1 MKMTQPVL
9 ISKNDTMAML
19 GLNSRDA
26 MNRIE
31 KDPTFPMGIKM
42 GSTRQAPV
50 FFDRAEIMAW
60 IEEQKAKRPPTP
72 AHFGKI
78 EKSEVAA

>member
-1 MKMTQPVL
+1 MVQQIL

-31 KDPTFPMGIKM
+31 KDPTFPKGIKM

-50 FFDRAEIMAW
+50 FFDRQELMDW
-60 IEEQKAKRPPTP
+60 IEEQKAKRPETPT
-72 AHFGKI
+72 HFGKI
-78 EKSEVAA
+78 AAMEAYQ